1 MKVIFHSIENRPMK
15 DFDVENSWLG
25 KRIADRFDI
34 IKPISN
40 GGMGAVF
47 LAFDQNLQKKVV
59 VKIPLVKNIDHKSEI
74 TSRFNR
80 EIHCLTNLE
89 HAFIVPI
96 IFTGFQEDLPFIVSR
111 FINNGNLRDRI
122 NDGIVK
128 HLLPTIDSLL
138 DWLPKIGSALI
149 FMHQNNWIH
158 RDIKPDNFL
167 FDSCSIC
174 YLTDFGISKHLDLD
188 PANCLTSN
196 NSLLGSP
203 MYMAPEQHLGGKI
216 CAKADQFS
224 LAVVIYEYLT
234 NRLPFHGRTQS
245 GVLLDIIRQNAVPV
259 KSRVFDKSMPASASD
274 AIMKALSFDPDL
286 RHESVEVFLQELFHD
301 LKMKLELNGTFKKT
315 TPFTTAQPSL
325 TNGNLEKVQKK
336 ITTDKMDESGFSKM
350 LQDEIQKMHDQ
361 MNEDKSNFN
370 PETLTTILK
379 LFAEGEMFNKSKARE
394 IINTLHSLI
403 HVDMNK
409 TNPGSV

>member
-1 MKVIFHSIENRPMK
+1 MVDIENNW
-15 DFDVENSWLG
+15 VG

-40 GGMGAVF
+40 GGMGVIF

-74 TSRFNR
+74 TARFNR

-96 IFTGFQEDLPFIVSR
+96 IFTGFHEDLPFIVTR
-111 FINNGNLRDRI
+111 YINNGNLRDRI

-128 HLLPTIDSLL
+128 HQLPPIDSLL

-188 PANCLTSN
+188 PTNCLTSN

-203 MYMAPEQHLGGKI
+203 MYMAPEQHLGGNI
-216 CAKADQFS
+216 SAKADQFS

-245 GVLLDIIRQNAVPV
+245 GVLLDIIRQNAVPL
-259 KSRVFDKSMPASASD
+259 KSRVFDKSMPTSTSD
-274 AIMKALSFDPDL
+274 AIMKALNFDPEL
-286 RHESVEVFLQELFHD
+286 RHDSVEIFLQELFQD
-301 LKMKLELNGTFKKT
+301 LRIKIEFNGFVKK
-315 TPFTTAQPSL
+315 FIPSTYL
-325 TNGNLEKVQKK
+325 HTHNGNLNIEKIQRK
-336 ITTDKMDESGFSKM
+336 ITTDKMEVSGFSRM
-350 LQDEIQKMHDQ
+350 LQDELQKMHDQ
-361 MNEDKSNFN
+361 MIVDKANFN
-370 PETLTTILK
+370 PETLTNILK

-403 HVDMNK
+403 HVDMHK
-409 TNPGSV
+409 TIPGSV

>member
-1 MKVIFHSIENRPMK
+1 MINLDTVN
-15 DFDVENSWLG
+15 DWLG

-34 IKPISN
+34 LKPLVT

-47 LAFDQNLQKKVV
+47 LAFDQTLQKKVV
-59 VKIPLVKNIDHKSEI
+59 VKTPLIKNIDHKSEI
-74 TSRFNR
+74 TARFSR

-96 IFTGFQEDLPFIVSR
+96 IFTGFHEGLPFIVSR
-111 FINNGNLRDRI
+111 YINNGNLRDRI

-128 HLLPTIDSLL
+128 HQLPMFESLL

-149 FMHQNNWIH
+149 FMHQNNWLH

-167 FDSCSIC
+167 FDSCSVC
-174 YLTDFGISKHLDLD
+174 YLTDFGISKYLDVD
-188 PANCLTSN
+188 SSNCLTSH

-203 MYMAPEQHLGGKI
+203 MYMAPEQHLGGNI
-216 CAKADQFS
+216 SAKADQFS

-245 GVLLDIIRQNAVPV
+245 AVLLDIIRQNAVPI

-286 RHESVEVFLQELFHD
+286 RHESVEIFLQELFRD
-301 LKMKLELNGTFKKT
+301 LRIKIEFNGFVKKFIPSTYLHTHNSNLN
-315 TPFTTAQPSL
+315 P
-325 TNGNLEKVQKK
+325 EKVLKK

-370 PETLTTILK
+370 PETLTTLLK

>member
-1 MKVIFHSIENRPMK
+1 MIDYDIEN
-15 DFDVENSWLG
+15 NWIG
-25 KRIADRFDI
+25 KRIAERFDI
-34 IKPISN
+34 IKSISN
-40 GGMGAVF
+40 GGMGMIF
-47 LAFDQNLQKKVV
+47 LAFDQNLQKRVV
-59 VKIPLVKNIDHKSEI
+59 VKTPLIKDIKHKSEI
-74 TSRFNR
+74 TSRFQR
-80 EIHCLTNLE
+80 EIYCLTNLE

-96 IFTGFQEDLPFIVSR
+96 LFTGYHEEHPYIVTR
-111 FINNGNLRDRI
+111 YIDNGNLRDRI

-128 HLLPTIDSLL
+128 HQTPAFESLL
-138 DWLPKIGSALI
+138 DWLPKVGSALI
-149 FMHQNNWIH
+149 FMHHHNWIH

-174 YLTDFGISKHLDLD
+174 YLTDFGISKHLTIS
-188 PANCLTSN
+188 PSNCLTSA

-245 GVLLDIIRQNAVPV
+245 GVLLDIIRQNAIPV
-259 KSRVFDKSMPASASD
+259 KSRVLDKSLPASASD

-315 TPFTTAQPSL
+315 APFTTAQPSL
-325 TNGNLEKVQKK
+325 ANGNLEKVQKK
-336 ITTDKMDESGFSKM
+336 ITTDKMKESGFTKM
-350 LQDEIQKMHDQ
+350 LQDEIQKMLDQ